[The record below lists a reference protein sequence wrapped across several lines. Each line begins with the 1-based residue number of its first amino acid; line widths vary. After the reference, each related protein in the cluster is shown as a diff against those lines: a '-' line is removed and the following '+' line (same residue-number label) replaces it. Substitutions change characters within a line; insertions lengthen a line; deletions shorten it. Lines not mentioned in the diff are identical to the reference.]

1 MHTQCRVSA
10 DKQPWDGSTVSA
22 DQATKP
28 VLLMSRVE
36 TNTSIRC
43 LDKLSSNCT
52 SMRVESED
60 IKAMKETSVRNLTV
74 IS

>member
-52 SMRVESED
+52 SMRAESED
-60 IKAMKETSVRNLTV
+60 MKAMKETSVRNLTV

>member
-1 MHTQCRVSA
+1 MHAQCRVSA

-28 VLLMSRVE
+28 VLLMNRLV
-36 TNTSIRC
+36 TNTSIKC
-43 LDKLSSNCT
+43 SDKLSLNCT
-52 SMRVESED
+52 IMRVEGED
-60 IKAMKETSVRNLTV
+60 ITAMKETSVRNLTV